1 MYAEFS
7 PPESSQNPNG
17 SNSVRDA
24 RSQRVVHAVVDV
36 GVGVEGDANAGVADE
51 FVNILWVLTCHEE
64 YCSAGVT

>member
-1 MYAEFS
+1 
-7 PPESSQNPNG
+7 
-17 SNSVRDA
+17 
-24 RSQRVVHAVVDV
+24 V